1 MLEFDDMQVLCEK
14 FGYLVQCDQY
24 ASSMRDARRIVGEN
38 LVTRTY
44 KYAYVTLLQS
54 SRMFF
59 SALVLAQSLRS
70 SGTVHDLV
78 LLINAQSSLNVE
90 NSTLREHF
98 DVVKSVNT
106 TRNKRRW
113 KGLGKLSAWQ
123 LVEYKKVIFLEVNS
137 LVLVNLDHLFQLP
150 EPAAA
155 PQINAP
161 DEFNPDLFVL
171 EPSESTYS
179 DILGGLEESVI
190 PEPSSEYA
198 LLNKYFSG
206 WFQMPARHRLPL
218 YYNLPVHLSLGE
230 DKPGNMTMEPPA
242 VVRIPKVMLA
252 SVPEMVTRAE
262 ETDSAS
268 THEIQMKDVNFG
280 VQGAVSNPWCSLWLQ
295 LLEALRSNKYQPL
308 EDETK
313 SPLSKLSGNAK
324 NLTWPVRPR
333 QALMQQPFLHP
344 NDAQKAFVTV
354 IWAAEQLTAVAG
366 NCACFCFSVENACNI
381 MLIFVQR

>member
-1 MLEFDDMQVLCEK
+1 
-14 FGYLVQCDQY
+14 
-24 ASSMRDARRIVGEN
+24 
-38 LVTRTY
+38 
-44 KYAYVTLLQS
+44 
-54 SRMFF
+54 MFF

-106 TRNKRRW
+106 TTNKRRW

-230 DKPGNMTMEPPA
+230 AKPGNMTMEPPA

-252 SVPEMVTRAE
+252 SVAEMVTRAE